1 MTSTPE
7 HLRRACLVIN
17 AGAGQILSTGPET
30 VEHMA
35 REALGDEVR
44 IIMAAPEHIQKALE
58 TAFGD
63 EQYDT
68 VIAGGG
74 DGTVASA
81 GKLALHHGKTLGVLP
96 LGTMNL
102 FARALGMPQALAEA
116 FPAIRTTRPAL
127 VDVAEV
133 NGELFFNHMSVGLHA
148 RMIRL
153 RERMSYTGRLTKIL
167 GSLLAL
173 RRAVAGAPLRR
184 ISVKA
189 GASRPRRFRS
199 ALTVVT
205 VNPVPDRAGQL
216 PFRPGQDH
224 GRMGCYMYAREGVSD
239 IAVLLADLAAGNWSQ
254 NTNLEF
260 LEATRIKLDSAR
272 QMHASLDG
280 EVRLLKPP
288 LRLGIRPKAL
298 RALTVDYSG
307 DQGEGA
313 SGEMMRSS
321 DNDVSTQ
328 PRDSTYSW

>member
-1 MTSTPE
+1 MTSTPD

-17 AGAGQILSTGPET
+17 AGAGQILSNGPEA
-30 VEHMA
+30 VERMA
-35 REALGDEVR
+35 RQALGDGVSLFLAPPEEVQ
-44 IIMAAPEHIQKALE
+44 ATLE
-58 TAFGD
+58 QVFAD
-63 EQYDT
+63 ERYDT

-102 FARALGMPQALAEA
+102 FARALGMPQGLPEA
-116 FPAIRTTRPAL
+116 FRAIGAAKAAW
-127 VDVAEV
+127 VDVGDV
-133 NGELFFNHMSVGLHA
+133 NGEVFFNHVSVGLHA

-153 RERMSYTGRLTKIL
+153 RERMSYVGRLTKML

-173 RRAVAGAPLRR
+173 RRAVAGASLRR

-189 GASRPRRFRS
+189 GADRPRRFRS

-205 VNPVPDRAGQL
+205 VNPVPDIAGQL
-216 PFRPGQDH
+216 PFRPGQDY
-224 GRMGCYMYAREGVSD
+224 GQLGCYMYSRQGVSD

-254 NTNLEF
+254 NPNLEF

-288 LRLGIRPKAL
+288 LRFGIRPRAL
-298 RALTVDYSG
+298 CALTVNYSG
-307 DQGEGA
+307 DQGDGA
-313 SGEMMRSS
+313 SA
-321 DNDVSTQ
+321 
-328 PRDSTYSW
+328 